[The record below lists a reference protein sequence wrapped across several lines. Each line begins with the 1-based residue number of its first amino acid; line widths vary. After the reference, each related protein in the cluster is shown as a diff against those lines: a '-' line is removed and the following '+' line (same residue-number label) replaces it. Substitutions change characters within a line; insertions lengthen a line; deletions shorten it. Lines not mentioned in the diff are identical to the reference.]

1 MESAVHAAVLF
12 ADVSD
17 STRLYE
23 RAGDVIASEAIDHC
37 ITLLKE
43 KTVGG
48 GGRVIKTIGDEIMA
62 VFATADAAA
71 HAAIEMQSSMAPLEP
86 VAGTKLGIRIG
97 FNFGPV
103 LERDGDVFGDA
114 VNVAAR
120 LCTQA
125 QQDQI
130 ITSGDTLANFSPI
143 VRAAC
148 RRLYSIQIKGKT
160 HAVELV
166 QLQWQW
172 DKNENSTLT
181 TSVAETF
188 ESPHAT
194 LRLKHRT
201 TEIILDATRHSLSL
215 GRDASAELVIN
226 DAKASRIHCHVER
239 RINRFVLI
247 DRSTNGTYVMFPDN
261 TGVVLKR
268 EELPLHGH
276 GWITLG
282 QSRTDTEEWVEF
294 FCEG

>member
-1 MESAVHAAVLF
+1 MESAVYAAVLF

-23 RAGDVIASEAIDHC
+23 QAGDVIASDAIDRC

-43 KTVGG
+43 KTASG

-62 VFATADAAA
+62 VFPTADAAA
-71 HAAIEMQSSMAPLEP
+71 HAAIDMQGSVAPLEP
-86 VAGTKLGIRIG
+86 VAGIKLGIRIG
-97 FNFGPV
+97 LNFGPV
-103 LERDGDVFGDA
+103 LERDGDIFGDA

-120 LCTQA
+120 LCAQA

-130 ITSGDTLANFSPI
+130 ITSGETLASFSPM

-166 QLQWQW
+166 QLLWQL
-172 DKNENSTLT
+172 DTDEGSTLT
-181 TSVAETF
+181 TSVAETA

-215 GRDASAELVIN
+215 GRDSAAELVIN
-226 DAKASRIHCHVER
+226 DAKASRIHCNVER
-239 RINRFVLI
+239 RIHRFVLI

-282 QSRTDTEEWVEF
+282 QSRADTAEWVEF